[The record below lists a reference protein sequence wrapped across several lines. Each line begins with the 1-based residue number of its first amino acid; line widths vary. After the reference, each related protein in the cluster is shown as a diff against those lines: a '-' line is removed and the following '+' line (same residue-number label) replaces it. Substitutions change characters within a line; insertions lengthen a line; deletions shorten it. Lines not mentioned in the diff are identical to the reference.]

1 MINCEQTTDRALFP
15 ALSHLLSL
23 VALFATYH
31 SVALFVSECCTI
43 CHISECCLWKKFI
56 AFSLSVLQQL
66 PDQQLLL
73 RRMHE
78 DCNNVVKRAPAQP
91 AWAQH
96 PFQETA
102 STGGEGGSPGLLHLI
117 LSFPFDGLNVAH
129 FCALRVSGKFRPTIG
144 QQLDITLKLHS
155 HLCKT

>member
-1 MINCEQTTDRALFP
+1 MQIVCTSSKCNVCQHMINCEQTRGRALFP
-15 ALSHLLSL
+15 ALSHLLIL
-23 VALFATYH
+23 VALFATYQ

-102 STGGEGGSPGLLHLI
+102 TIPRRRGGGSPGLLHLF
-117 LSFPFDGLNVAH
+117 LSFPPPEA
-129 FCALRVSGKFRPTIG
+129 
-144 QQLDITLKLHS
+144 TLV
-155 HLCKT
+155 